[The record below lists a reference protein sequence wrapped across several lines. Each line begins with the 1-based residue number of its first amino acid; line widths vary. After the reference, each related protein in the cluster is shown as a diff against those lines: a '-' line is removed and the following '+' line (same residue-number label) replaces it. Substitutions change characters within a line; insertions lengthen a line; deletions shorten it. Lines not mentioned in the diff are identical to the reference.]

1 VKDMKKNEI
10 LKDLNEIFKENIND
24 SIDIQLDESLSQYI
38 ADSVSFIKIIV
49 AVEVLYDIEFT
60 DSELDVDNFTTVQ
73 SMVDFIYDKTK

>member
-1 VKDMKKNEI
+1 MKKNEI